1 MRKNIKK
8 SVVVL
13 LASLAMVPAL
23 TACENNDITT
33 SKGNNNQTETVDNLG
48 QKRKYSKQ
56 NNDFAYYSMPSVLKV
71 ASLANNMPSVL
82 KVASLANNKSFFGV
96 SGIAVDPD
104 TRAEYYF
111 AIAAYHGYKTGIVT
125 ITPRKTNKGI
135 VSYNGDLNNL
145 KTFNIRENWL
155 QSVIPI
161 FSK

>member
-1 MRKNIKK
+1 MRKNIRK

-33 SKGNNNQTETVDNLG
+33 SKGSNNQTETVDNLG

-56 NNDFAYYSMPSVLKV
+56 NNNFAYYSMPSVLKV
-71 ASLANNMPSVL
+71 ASS
-82 KVASLANNKSFFGV
+82 ANNKSFFGV

-125 ITPRKTNKGI
+125 ITPRKTSKGI
-135 VSYNGDLNNL
+135 VSYHGDLNNL
-145 KTFNIRENWL
+145 KTFNVRND
-155 QSVIPI
+155 
-161 FSK
+161 